1 VTINA
6 TYGGFSVTAQLTVTA
21 PVLQSLVV
29 TAAANSLHVGQSQTY
44 LATAYYDD
52 GTSAAVTSSATW
64 TTSDANIA
72 VVSTSGGAGR
82 GGPGAV
88 VGGSTVTALAVGSV
102 SINASYTENG
112 VTKAGSA
119 PLTVNTVSITE
130 FHITPTLPTIH
141 MAISNTQQFQATV
154 IYSDNTA
161 ATVTA
166 STDWTSLTGAVAV
179 ISDSGATT
187 GRATGLTGGTTTIT
201 GTFQGSTDST
211 TLTVST
217 ATPTGL
223 AVTPTN
229 PTMHLGINQ
238 PFVAVV
244 TLADNYTQTV
254 TTSAIWTSS
263 DNTVVAVGAA
273 TGVATPVKGGGPV
286 TITATYQGPSGIPV
300 SGTSKVPV
308 SSAALSSIDIA
319 PNPLSVVVGG
329 HQQLT
334 ATGTW
339 ADTPPT
345 TADITNN
352 VTWLVSNAN
361 GGAATSATVSNATG
375 SRGYLTGVSA
385 GSVTVSAVFQ
395 NVTGTLPGTVTASH

>member
-1 VTINA
+1 
-6 TYGGFSVTAQLTVTA
+6 
-21 PVLQSLVV
+21 
-29 TAAANSLHVGQSQTY
+29 
-44 LATAYYDD
+44 
-52 GTSAAVTSSATW
+52 
-64 TTSDANIA
+64 
-72 VVSTSGGAGR
+72 
-82 GGPGAV
+82 

-352 VTWLVSNAN
+352 VTWLVSNAD